1 MRPLCLAVALITVAT
16 ACRGSD
22 GAAVDAA
29 KVEPDGVDGTGC
41 SERTP
46 RTVPLEAFVGPT
58 GLQAR
63 VNSAIDSAQSTLDV
77 QMYLFTVKDIANHIV
92 TARNRGVSVRVI
104 LDPDEAGNAS
114 VTGIFNTGGIQWL
127 NASRVYSYSHAK
139 YLLIDRTTAIVMSMN
154 FNADAMDKERNYGF
168 VDRDPED
175 VTDIQAIFD
184 QDWQLAQG
192 TSPPAANLECTR
204 LIVSPVNSN
213 QRIYDFINSAKA
225 TLDVEVLYITD
236 ATIRN
241 AVGAAHDRGV
251 TVRVI
256 LDDPSGTASNAGVA
270 TFMQQRSIPV
280 KYAGVQFF
288 LHAKLLIADGVA
300 FVGSENMS
308 STSLAQN
315 REVGGLVLEPDQVAV
330 IQTQF
335 EADWAVTTP
344 AF

>member
-1 MRPLCLAVALITVAT
+1 MLVVAWITIV

-22 GAAVDAA
+22 GAAPDSAA
-29 KVEPDGVDGTGC
+29 LEPDGVDGTGC
-41 SERTP
+41 TPRTA

-58 GLQAR
+58 GLQDR
-63 VNSAIDSAQSTLDV
+63 VNAAIDSAQSSLDL

-92 TARNRGVSVRVI
+92 TARKRGVTVRVI

-114 VTGIFNTGGIQWL
+114 VTGIFNTGGVQWL
-127 NASRVYSYSHAK
+127 NASRVYTYAHAK
-139 YLLIDRTTAIVMSMN
+139 YVIVDRTSALVMSMN

-192 TSPPAANLECTR
+192 KSPPVANLACTR
-204 LIVSPVNSN
+204 MIVSPINSN
-213 QRIYDFINSAKA
+213 QRIYDFINSVTT

-241 AVGAAHDRGV
+241 AVGAAHDRGA

-256 LDDPSGTASNAGVA
+256 LESDSTSDTSSAAGVA
-270 TFMQQRSIPV
+270 TFMQQRNIPV
-280 KYAGVQFF
+280 RYAIDQFY
-288 LHAKLLIADGVA
+288 LHAKLMIGDGVA

-308 STSLAQN
+308 STSLSQN
-315 REVGGLVLEPDQVAV
+315 REVGGLVLEPDQVQV

-335 EADWAVTTP
+335 DADWAITTP
-344 AF
+344 AY